1 MTLDIHIDV
10 ADPFA
15 APVDPGP
22 ELEAPI
28 APRRRSRGRSARF
41 ALRVLVPLLGL
52 GVWWLISAVR
62 LVPPNLLPTPTQIA
76 RTFWTLLTTQDL
88 LGQLGVS
95 LTRAAV
101 GLFIGGTIGLVLGIT
116 VGLSR
121 LGEELVD
128 SSMQLL
134 RTIPFIALS
143 PLFIVWLGIG
153 NVPKETL
160 IALASSFPIYLNT
173 SNGVRNV
180 DRKMVEAARTFG
192 LRGVRLTRE
201 VILPSALPSI
211 LTGLRY
217 ATGISVLA
225 LVAAE
230 QIATTAGLGYL
241 MLNAEQLVQV
251 NVIFVCVVLYA
262 LLGIGGDLVVR
273 GLEHVLLP
281 WRRVVAVR

>member
-1 MTLDIHIDV
+1 MTLDVRLDV
-10 ADPFA
+10 ADPFVNSGHE
-15 APVDPGP
+15 PP
-22 ELEAPI
+22 ELE
-28 APRRRSRGRSARF
+28 
-41 ALRVLVPLLGL
+41 VPLAPARRTRYGTARVGLRALLPLTVLGL
-52 GVWWLISAVR
+52 WWLLSG
-62 LVPPNLLPTPTQIA
+62 LGWVPPNLLPGPVAIA
-76 RTFWTLLTTQDL
+76 QTFWTMLSTQNL
-88 LGQLGVS
+88 VGQLGVS
-95 LTRAAV
+95 LTRAAI
-101 GLFIGGTIGLVLGIT
+101 GLAVGGTIGLLLGIA

-134 RTIPFIALS
+134 RTVPFIALS

-160 IALASSFPIYLNT
+160 IALACSFPIYLNT

-180 DRKMVEAARTFG
+180 DRKMVEAARSFG
-192 LRGVRLTRE
+192 LGGTRLIRE

-262 LLGIGGDLVVR
+262 ALGIGGDLLVR
-273 GLEHVLLP
+273 GLERILLP
-281 WRRVVAVR
+281 WRRVGAVR

>member
-1 MTLDIHIDV
+1 MTLDVRLDV
-10 ADPFA
+10 ADPFVNSGNE
-15 APVDPGP
+15 PP
-22 ELEAPI
+22 ELE
-28 APRRRSRGRSARF
+28 
-41 ALRVLVPLLGL
+41 VPLAPARRTRYRTARVGLRALLPLTVLGL
-52 GVWWLISAVR
+52 WWLLSG
-62 LVPPNLLPTPTQIA
+62 LGWVPTNLLPGPVAIA
-76 RTFWTLLTTQDL
+76 QTFWSMLSTQNL
-88 LGQLGVS
+88 VGQLGVS

-101 GLFIGGTIGLVLGIT
+101 GLAVGGTIGLVLGIA

-134 RTIPFIALS
+134 RTVPFIALS

-160 IALASSFPIYLNT
+160 IALACSFPIYLNT

-180 DRKMVEAARTFG
+180 DRKMVEAARSFG
-192 LRGVRLTRE
+192 LGGTRLIRE

-262 LLGIGGDLVVR
+262 VLGIGGDLLVR
-273 GLEHVLLP
+273 GLERTLLP
-281 WRRVVAVR
+281 WRRVGAVR

>member
-1 MTLDIHIDV
+1 MTLDIQVDV
-10 ADPFA
+10 ADPFTT
-15 APVDPGP
+15 PVAPGP
-22 ELEAPI
+22 ELEAPL

-262 LLGIGGDLVVR
+262 FLGLGGDLVVR

>member
-10 ADPFA
+10 TDPFA
-15 APVDPGP
+15 TPVDPGP
-22 ELEAPI
+22 ELEAPL

-41 ALRVLVPLLGL
+41 GLRVLVPLLGL

>member
-1 MTLDIHIDV
+1 VTLDV
-10 ADPFA
+10 RLELADPFT
-15 APVDPGP
+15 PLVDSDP
-22 ELEAPI
+22 ELEVPLAPL
-28 APRRRSRGRSARF
+28 RRSRHRSVRF
-41 ALRVLVPLLGL
+41 GLRALVPLLGL
-52 GVWWLISAVR
+52 GVWWLVSGIG
-62 LVPPNLLPTPTQIA
+62 LVPTNLLPSPAVIGQ
-76 RTFWTLLTTQDL
+76 TFSNLLTTQNL

-101 GLFIGGTIGLVLGIT
+101 GLFIGGTLGLVLGIT
-116 VGLSR
+116 VGLFR

-153 NVPKETL
+153 NLPKETL

-192 LRGVRLTRE
+192 LRGFRLTRE

-251 NVIFVCVVLYA
+251 NVIFVCVILYA
-262 LLGIGGDLVVR
+262 LLGICGDLFVR
-273 GLEHVLLP
+273 SLEHVLLP
-281 WRRVVAVR
+281 WRRVGAVR

>member
-1 MTLDIHIDV
+1 MTLDIHVDV
-10 ADPFA
+10 ADPFT

-22 ELEAPI
+22 ELVAPL

-62 LVPPNLLPTPTQIA
+62 LVPPNLLPTPTEIA

-217 ATGISVLA
+217 AAGISVLA

-273 GLEHVLLP
+273 GLEHILLP

>member
-15 APVDPGP
+15 TPVDPGP
-22 ELEAPI
+22 ELEPPL

-160 IALASSFPIYLNT
+160 IGLASSFPIYLNT

>member
-10 ADPFA
+10 TDPFA
-15 APVDPGP
+15 TLVDPGP
-22 ELEAPI
+22 ELEAPL

-52 GVWWLISAVR
+52 GVWWLMSAVR

-76 RTFWTLLTTQDL
+76 RTFWSLLTTQDL

-101 GLFIGGTIGLVLGIT
+101 GLFIGGTIGLMLGIT

>member
-1 MTLDIHIDV
+1 MTLDVHIDV
-10 ADPFA
+10 TDPFA
-15 APVDPGP
+15 ALVDPGP
-22 ELEAPI
+22 ELEAPL
-28 APRRRSRGRSARF
+28 APRHRSRGRSARF
-41 ALRVLVPLLGL
+41 GLRVLVPLLGL
-52 GVWWLISAVR
+52 GLWWLIAAIR
-62 LVPPNLLPTPTQIA
+62 LVPPNLLPSPAQIA
-76 RTFWTLLTTQDL
+76 RTFCTLLTTQDL

-101 GLFIGGTIGLVLGIT
+101 GLFVGGTIGLVLGIT

-273 GLEHVLLP
+273 GLEQILLP

>member
-1 MTLDIHIDV
+1 MTLDVHIDV
-10 ADPFA
+10 TDPFA
-15 APVDPGP
+15 ALVDPGP
-22 ELEAPI
+22 ELEAPL
-28 APRRRSRGRSARF
+28 APRHRSRGRSARF
-41 ALRVLVPLLGL
+41 GLRVLVPLLGL
-52 GVWWLISAVR
+52 GLWWLIAAIR
-62 LVPPNLLPTPTQIA
+62 LVPPNLLPSPAQIA

-101 GLFIGGTIGLVLGIT
+101 GLFVGGTIGLVLGIT

-273 GLEHVLLP
+273 GLEQILLP

>member
-10 ADPFA
+10 ADPFT

-22 ELEAPI
+22 ELEAPLG
-28 APRRRSRGRSARF
+28 PRRRSGSRSARF

-62 LVPPNLLPTPTQIA
+62 LVPPNLLPTPTEIA

-217 ATGISVLA
+217 AAGISVLA

-273 GLEHVLLP
+273 GLEHILLP

>member
-1 MTLDIHIDV
+1 MTLDIQVDV
-10 ADPFA
+10 TDPFTT
-15 APVDPGP
+15 PVAPGP
-22 ELEAPI
+22 ELEAPL

-62 LVPPNLLPTPTQIA
+62 LVPPNLLPTPTEIA

-180 DRKMVEAARTFG
+180 DRRMVEAARTFG

-217 ATGISVLA
+217 AAGISVLA

-273 GLEHVLLP
+273 GLEHILLP

>member
-1 MTLDIHIDV
+1 MTLDLGLDV
-10 ADPFA
+10 IDPFTTG
-15 APVDPGP
+15 VDDGP
-22 ELEAPI
+22 QLEAPL
-28 APRRRSRGRSARF
+28 APQSRSSHRSARF
-41 ALRVLVPLLGL
+41 GLRALVPLLGVGL
-52 GVWWLISAVR
+52 WWLISGTG
-62 LVPPNLLPTPTQIA
+62 LVPPNLLPSPSVIA
-76 RTFWTLLTTQDL
+76 RTFWALLTSQDL
-88 LGQLGVS
+88 MGQLGIS
-95 LTRAAV
+95 LTRAVV
-101 GLFIGGTIGLVLGIT
+101 GLCIGGAIGLVLGIT

-134 RTIPFIALS
+134 RTVPFIALS

-160 IALASSFPIYLNT
+160 IAMASSFPIYLNT

-180 DRKMVEAARTFG
+180 DRKMVEAARSFG
-192 LRGVRLTRE
+192 LHGVRLTRE

-262 LLGIGGDLVVR
+262 LLGIGGDLLVR

-281 WRRVVAVR
+281 WRRVTAVR